1 MLELKKQSAESSQ
14 ALVRRFA
21 RGIQQ
26 SGILFGVRK
35 RQFKHRPKSG
45 SAKKKAALRR
55 EEVKKEYEKLRKL
68 GKLEKKTHAQRR
80 Y

>member
-1 MLELKKQSAESSQ
+1 MLEVKKQPTESSQ

-35 RQFKHRPKSG
+35 RQFHQRPKNPQ
-45 SAKKKAALRR
+45 AQKKAALRR
-55 EEVKKEYEKLRKL
+55 EQARKEYEKLRKL
-68 GKLEKKTHAQRR
+68 GKMEKKVKGRGRH
-80 Y
+80 